1 MIFAKLSLFTL
12 ACRLERS
19 FPFLI
24 RKLLCFYILWLSL
37 KTKRLFVKNLVA

>member
-19 FPFLI
+19 F
-24 RKLLCFYILWLSL
+24 R
-37 KTKRLFVKNLVA
+37 